1 MLCPTLLFLQRR
13 RSSVAREQS
22 ASAGDEDDIA
32 DLMENH
38 QEFIHAVKSRLTKL
52 EVITSMVIYSI
63 CYFEIPRVTVI
74 SMCYV

>member
-1 MLCPTLLFLQRR
+1 M
-13 RSSVAREQS
+13 VAREQS

-52 EVITSMVIYSI
+52 EVITSMAIYSI